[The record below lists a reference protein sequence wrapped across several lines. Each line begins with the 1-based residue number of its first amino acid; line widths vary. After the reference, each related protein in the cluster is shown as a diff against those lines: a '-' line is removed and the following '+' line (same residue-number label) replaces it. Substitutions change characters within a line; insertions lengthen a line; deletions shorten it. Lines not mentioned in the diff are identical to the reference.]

1 MFLRVAIP
9 IPSDRTFLYA
19 VPEALEGDIAIGKR
33 VLVPLGKKMRTGYIL
48 EKTSGVPGID
58 TKDIIEILDTEPLLH
73 EEDLRFYRWVA
84 DYYFYPLG
92 KMLGEVLP
100 AGGERK
106 SEQWIML
113 APVEDRCELTGRE
126 DTLSPLQRKIVDLL
140 VRSPKGILVNML
152 YRTLGKKE
160 IRAELRLLR
169 ERKVVLFEDRLPGP
183 RLTPRRERFVNLCD
197 GWPAEVKT
205 TEKQLLIIRFLDQ
218 YGEVPISTLRKTFGD
233 CSALVKRLLKKGM
246 ITLSER
252 EVHRRP
258 GPAPV
263 LGAPGGSF
271 VLNDAQRNALRKIL
285 KDVAAQRF
293 APVVLHGV
301 TGSGKTEVYLRAI
314 GESLRRGGGVIVLV
328 PEIALTPQ
336 LLYRFQE
343 RFGDRE
349 IAVLHSGIAKGVRYD
364 QWRRIAGGH
373 IRIVLG
379 ARSALFAPVRD
390 LKLIIVDEEHDG
402 SYKQDDHMRYH
413 ARDLALVKAK
423 LAGAAVV
430 LGSATPGIQT
440 YFNVRRRKYRYLTM
454 TERVEKRPLPA
465 IEVIDMRGEK
475 GRGGQGPV
483 PVLSGALSEAIG
495 QTLTA
500 GNQALLFLNR
510 RGFHTFM
517 HCADCGHVFKCLNC
531 DLSLTYHR
539 EERSL
544 KCHYCDFSVLTPG
557 SCPQCRSRHIA
568 SYGVGTER
576 LEAEVKRL
584 FPEARIARMDSD
596 TTAAAGAY
604 ERILR
609 ALDRREIDIL
619 VGTQMITKGHDF
631 PGITLVGVISADM
644 ALNLPDFR
652 AAERTFQIITQVS
665 GRGGRGDLPGRVF
678 IQTFNPEHY
687 AIRCAKA
694 QDYGKFYDQELPL
707 RRALSYPPFSR
718 IVNLV
723 ISSLHREEGQASVER
738 LGKIARDLAG
748 GDRGVLAAEVVGPAE
763 APLSRIKG
771 RYRWQLLLKGRDA
784 RVLHDLVREV
794 LVRTAGEPI
803 DIKIDVDP
811 VNFM

>member
-19 VPEALEGDIAIGKR
+19 VPEALAGDIAIGKR
-33 VLVPLGKKMRTGYIL
+33 VLVPLGKKLRTGYIL
-48 EKTSGVPGID
+48 EKTAEASGID
-58 TKDIIEILDTEPLLH
+58 IKDIIEILDREPLLH
-73 EEDLRFYRWVA
+73 EEDLQFYRWVA

-106 SEQWIML
+106 SEQWVML
-113 APVEDRCELTGRE
+113 APGGDRCEMTGRE
-126 DTLSPLQRKIVDLL
+126 GTLSPLQRKIVELL
-140 VRSPKGILVNML
+140 VRYPRGVSVNKL
-152 YRTLGKKE
+152 CSALGRQE
-160 IRAELRLLR
+160 LRAELRILR
-169 ERKVVLFEDRLPGP
+169 DRNILRSEDRLPGP
-183 RLTPRRERFVNLCD
+183 QLAPRRERFVNLRDC
-197 GWPAEVKT
+197 WPAEVKT
-205 TEKQLLIIRFLDQ
+205 TEKQLSLIRFIEQ
-218 YGEVPISTLRKTFGD
+218 YGEVPMSTLRKTFGD
-233 CSALVKRLLKKGM
+233 CSALVKGLLKKGI

-258 GPAPV
+258 GPAPE

-271 VLNDAQRNALRKIL
+271 VLNDAQRSALRKIL

-293 APVVLHGV
+293 SPVVLHGV
-301 TGSGKTEVYLRAI
+301 TGSGKTEVYLRVI
-314 GESLRRGGGVIVLV
+314 GETLRRGGGVIVLV

-336 LLYRFQE
+336 LLHRFQE

-349 IAVLHSGIAKGVRYD
+349 IAVLHSGIAKAVRYD
-364 QWRRIAGGH
+364 QWRRIAGGDV
-373 IRIVLG
+373 RIVLG

-390 LKLIIVDEEHDG
+390 LKLIVVDEEHDS
-402 SYKQDDHMRYH
+402 SYKQEDHMRYH

-423 LAGAAVV
+423 LAGAVVV

-440 YFNVRRRKYRYLTM
+440 CFNVRHRRYRYLTM
-454 TERVEKRPLPA
+454 KERVERRPMPSVE
-465 IEVIDMRGEK
+465 IVDMRGEK
-475 GRGGQGPV
+475 GQGGQGPA
-483 PVLSGALSEAIG
+483 PVLSRALGEAIG

-500 GNQALLFLNR
+500 GNQTLLFLNR

-531 DLSLTYHR
+531 DLTLTYHR
-539 EERSL
+539 DVGSL
-544 KCHYCDFSVLTPG
+544 KCHYCDFTVLTPG
-557 SCPQCRSRHIA
+557 SCPRCRSRHIA
-568 SYGVGTER
+568 GYGLGTER
-576 LEAEVKRL
+576 LEAEVKML

-596 TTAAAGAY
+596 AMTAAGAQ

-644 ALNLPDFR
+644 ALNMPDFR
-652 AAERTFQIITQVS
+652 AAERAFQILTQVS

-687 AIRCAKA
+687 AIRCAQA

-707 RRALSYPPFSR
+707 RQALNYPPFSR
-718 IVNLV
+718 IVKL
-723 ISSLHREEGQASVER
+723 ILSGLHREDGQASVER
-738 LGKIARDLAG
+738 LGKIARDAAAGLGGLA
-748 GDRGVLAAEVVGPAE
+748 VEVVGPAE

-771 RYRWQLLLKGRDA
+771 RYRWQLLIKGRDS
-784 RVLHDLVREV
+784 RVLHDLVREI
-794 LVRTAGEPI
+794 LARTAGEPI